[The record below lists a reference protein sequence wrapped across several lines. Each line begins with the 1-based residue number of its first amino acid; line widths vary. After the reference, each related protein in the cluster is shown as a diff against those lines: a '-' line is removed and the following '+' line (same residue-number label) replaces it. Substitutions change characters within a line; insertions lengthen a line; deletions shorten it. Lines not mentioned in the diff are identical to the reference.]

1 MTDDIDPYDPGSS
14 DKLWKNPFSSSNPL
28 DAMLNFGNP
37 GNSNDWKNDQ
47 SSSDFV
53 TGRDRL
59 EPYNDEPEI
68 IKYKKRTVIRPL
80 KETIIIEEESI
91 EDINNRQ
98 YLLKQRLENLINSR
112 YSERSIPRKSKSTFG
127 SIISKILFLIFS
139 AIFILIFLIFFFS
152 YCQLV
157 SHF

>member
-1 MTDDIDPYDPGSS
+1 MTDDIYDPGSS

-53 TGRDRL
+53 IGRDRL

-68 IKYKKRTVIRPL
+68 IKTYKKRTTISPL
-80 KETIIIEEESI
+80 KETVVIEEESI
-91 EDINNRQ
+91 EDINSRQ
-98 YLLKQRLENLINSR
+98 CLLKQRLENLISSR
-112 YSERSIPRKSKSTFG
+112 YSEHFIPRKSKSTFG
-127 SIISKILFLIFS
+127 AITKNGSLIYVVIILILFFIILFLLFK
-139 AIFILIFLIFFFS
+139 
-152 YCQLV
+152 
-157 SHF
+157 